1 MASIF
6 AVSLVAVPL
15 FAPRAAISLAAM
27 QAPPPPQD
35 ATPPSAPAPAPAPAA
50 RVLTLEEASR
60 TALAQ
65 QPQVR
70 QAQASTLAAQARAD
84 EARAPLLPQVAGSA
98 AYQISTSNYVQRPG
112 AVPNQLVSTQ
122 SPTFTTYNYFN
133 FALSANQLIY
143 DFGQTW
149 GRYGAAKSSAEAQAQ
164 TERAT
169 RFQTLLNVR
178 TAFFQARAQ
187 KALVASSRETLA
199 NQERHLSQV
208 QGFVELGTRPEID
221 LAQAR
226 TDVANAKLALIQAE
240 NNYATARA
248 QLNNAMGAIA
258 SSEYEVSDDT
268 LPPIPEEE
276 QPLETLVQLAYA
288 TRPELAS
295 LAKQIEADQKLVSAA
310 RGGYGPTL
318 GASTAFAEAGQRLD
332 NLGWNWNAAITL
344 TWPLFQGMLVP
355 AQVRETQANLAAAE
369 AARDG
374 VELQLRLEVEQARLA
389 VRGAKA
395 SLTAAEQVLVN
406 AREQLRL
413 AEGRYRTG
421 VGSIIEL
428 SDAQTAVITA
438 ESQRVNADFLLSSA
452 RAQLMQALGRETL

>member
-1 MASIF
+1 
-6 AVSLVAVPL
+6 
-15 FAPRAAISLAAM
+15 
-27 QAPPPPQD
+27 
-35 ATPPSAPAPAPAPAA
+35 
-50 RVLTLEEASR
+50 
-60 TALAQ
+60 
-65 QPQVR
+65 
-70 QAQASTLAAQARAD
+70 
-84 EARAPLLPQVAGSA
+84 
-98 AYQISTSNYVQRPG
+98 
-112 AVPNQLVSTQ
+112 
-122 SPTFTTYNYFN
+122 
-133 FALSANQLIY
+133 
-143 DFGQTW
+143 
-149 GRYGAAKSSAEAQAQ
+149 
-164 TERAT
+164 
-169 RFQTLLNVR
+169 VR

-187 KALVASSRETLA
+187 KALVSSSRETLA

-226 TDVANAKLALIQAE
+226 TDLANAKLAVIQAE

-248 QLNNAMGAIA
+248 QLNSAMGAMA

-268 LPPIPEEE
+268 LAPLAEEE
-276 QPLETLVQLAYA
+276 QPLEALVQTAFT

-295 LAKQIEADQKLVSAA
+295 LAKQIEADQRLVRAA
-310 RGGYGPTL
+310 KGGYGPTL
-318 GASTAFAEAGQRLD
+318 GASTAFTDAGQSLD

-355 AQVRETQANLAAAE
+355 AQVRETEANLAAAE
-369 AARDG
+369 AARDA

-395 SLTAAEQVLVN
+395 SLTASEQVLVN

-428 SDAQTAVITA
+428 SDAQTAVVAA
-438 ESQRVNADFLLSSA
+438 EGQRVNADYLLSSA